1 MFTMRFDMRA
11 PGQDATPAGALY
23 RAAIDM
29 AAWADSRGCAT
40 VVVSEHHASEDGYL
54 PSPFPMA
61 AALAAVTT
69 TTPIVVAA
77 ALLPLY
83 DPVRL
88 AEDLIVIDHISAGR
102 AMFVLALGYRP
113 VEYELHGVDFG
124 ARGRIADEKLAA
136 LLDVLRGVL
145 DGAARRHT
153 GTVRRAGRSSRGG
166 ATNAAARRAGRNG
179 VGFFAQTDVGDLQAT
194 YEQAARDAGHEPGL
208 CILPS
213 PNAPAS
219 VFVNDDLDLGWA
231 EVGEA
236 LLQDAVPYFQW
247 NEAAGS
253 ADYTASLSRA
263 QTVEDLRKEGARTA
277 RHRGRGDRPRPH
289 ARHAVAAAP
298 LRWPRSRGGLAVPP
312 SGRRRRGPGGRRGR
326 LSDGGPGPRR
336 QPGRGSRAPGRCPA

>member
-11 PGQDATPAGALY
+11 PGQDATARGALY

-29 AAWADSRGCAT
+29 AAGRQPWLRDGRRLRAPRLRGR
-40 VVVSEHHASEDGYL
+40 VL

-77 ALLPLY
+77 AFLPLY

-88 AEDLIVIDHISAGR
+88 AEDLIVIDHISGGR

-153 GTVRRAGRSSRGG
+153 GTVLAGRAVPRGVVRRTRRPAEPGATASASSPRPMSAISRPPTSRPPATPGTSRVCASSRRRTPRRRSSSTTTSTSGGRRSARRCSRTRCRTSSGTRRRAAPTTRPACRGRRPSRTCG
-166 ATNAAARRAGRNG
+166 RR
-179 VGFFAQTDVGDLQAT
+179 
-194 YEQAARDAGHEPGL
+194 GL
-208 CILPS
+208 
-213 PNAPAS
+213 AP
-219 VFVNDDLDLGWA
+219 
-231 EVGEA
+231 
-236 LLQDAVPYFQW
+236 
-247 NEAAGS
+247 
-253 ADYTASLSRA
+253 R
-263 QTVEDLRKEGARTA
+263 

-336 QPGRGSRAPGRCPA
+336 QPGRGSRGPGRCPA